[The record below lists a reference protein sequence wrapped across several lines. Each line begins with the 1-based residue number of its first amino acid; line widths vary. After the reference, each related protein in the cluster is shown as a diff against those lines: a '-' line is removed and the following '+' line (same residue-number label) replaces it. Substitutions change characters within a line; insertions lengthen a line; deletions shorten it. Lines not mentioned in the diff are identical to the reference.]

1 MVMNDPRVTVAEGDE
16 VYGSD
21 GDKLG
26 NVVAA
31 NNDYIVVEKGWFF
44 PTDYYIPL
52 SAISTYDDGKIYL
65 NVEKDVALNQG
76 WDQQPTF
83 VEGETVTTT
92 AVTDTAYVDETVPV
106 APARTARDV
115 DASRMTDDTLTV
127 QAFEEELTATKTTRE
142 VGGARIEKD
151 VVSEERVLE
160 VPVTEERLKV
170 VRRTVDRD
178 VAAAD
183 ANNAFEEVIVDVPLE
198 VEDVQ
203 VDKRLRVGEEVVIQK
218 EDVQRTE
225 QVRGT
230 VRREDIT
237 VTEATEGAVVNDRD
251 RNVNP

>member
-1 MVMNDPRVTVAEGDE
+1 MAMNDPRVTVAEGDE

-44 PTDYYIPL
+44 PTDYYIPM

-76 WDQQPTF
+76 WDQQPAM
-83 VEGETVTTT
+83 VEEGTVTT
-92 AVTDTAYVDETVPV
+92 APVTDTAYAADTVPTTPV
-106 APARTARDV
+106 ATDRDR
-115 DASRMTDDTLTV
+115 AATQQMTDDTLTV
-127 QAFEEELTATKTTRE
+127 QAYEEELTATKTARE

-151 VVSEERVLE
+151 VVTEDRVLD

-178 VAAAD
+178 VNAAD
-183 ANNAFEEVIVDVPLE
+183 AAHAFDEVIVDVPIS
-198 VEDVQ
+198 VEDVE
-203 VDKRLRVGEEVVIQK
+203 VDKRTRVAEEIVVQK

-230 VRREDIT
+230 VRHEDVT

-251 RNVNP
+251 ANR